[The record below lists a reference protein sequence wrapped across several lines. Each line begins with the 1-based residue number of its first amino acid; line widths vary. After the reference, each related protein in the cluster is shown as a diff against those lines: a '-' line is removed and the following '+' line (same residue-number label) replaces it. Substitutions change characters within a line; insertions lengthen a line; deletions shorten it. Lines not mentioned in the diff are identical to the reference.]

1 MIGLLAL
8 AFVVVPIVE
17 LAVLIRVGSEIG
29 VLNTLG
35 LLLLMSVVG
44 SWLVRREGLGVVRRV
59 QASLAAGRVPGTEL
73 VDGFLILFAGALL
86 LTPGFVSDV
95 FGIALLLP
103 PVRAGV
109 RRLLARRFQARILP
123 GRAGGFIDL
132 P

>member
-95 FGIALLLP
+95 FGISLLLP

-123 GRAGGFIDL
+123 GPAGGFIDL